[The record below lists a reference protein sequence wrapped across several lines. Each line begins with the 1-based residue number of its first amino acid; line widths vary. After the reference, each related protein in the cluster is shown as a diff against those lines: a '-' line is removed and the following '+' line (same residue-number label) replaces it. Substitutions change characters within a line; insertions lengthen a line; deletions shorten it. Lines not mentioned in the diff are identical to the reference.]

1 MTNTQFGENIMND
14 NKFSF
19 VVTNILSQT
28 KLIMS
33 GGKDK
38 GVQVKDRF
46 GILDSESTEII
57 NPLTGE
63 LLDSITRYKDILLV
77 TEVRDKYSI
86 LSTFD
91 DDDKQSQISLINNMQ
106 FSVLGAYDNT
116 LNVKEDDID
125 DVLSKISDNV
135 IAVGDIMEKIS

>member
-1 MTNTQFGENIMND
+1 MDND
-14 NKFSF
+14 KYSF

-63 LLDSITRYKDILLV
+63 QLDSITRYKDILLV

-86 LSTFD
+86 LSTFE

-106 FSVLGAYDNT
+106 FSVFGAYDNT

>member
-1 MTNTQFGENIMND
+1 MDND
-14 NKFSF
+14 KFSF

-63 LLDSITRYKDILLV
+63 QLDSITRYKDILLV

-106 FSVLGAYDNT
+106 FSVFGAYDNT

>member
-1 MTNTQFGENIMND
+1 MND

-28 KLIMS
+28 KLIMP

-106 FSVLGAYDNT
+106 FSVFGAYDNT

>member
-1 MTNTQFGENIMND
+1 MDND
-14 NKFSF
+14 KFSF

-106 FSVLGAYDNT
+106 FSVFGAYDNT

>member
-1 MTNTQFGENIMND
+1 MND

-91 DDDKQSQISLINNMQ
+91 DDD
-106 FSVLGAYDNT
+106 
-116 LNVKEDDID
+116 D

>member
-1 MTNTQFGENIMND
+1 MND

-106 FSVLGAYDNT
+106 FSVFGAYDNT

>member
-1 MTNTQFGENIMND
+1 MDND
-14 NKFSF
+14 KFSF

-38 GVQVKDRF
+38 EVQVGERF

-106 FSVLGAYDNT
+106 FSVFGAYDNT
-116 LNVKEDDID
+116 LNVKEDAID
-125 DVLSKISDNV
+125 DVLSKISGNV
-135 IAVGDIMEKIS
+135 IAVGDILEKIS

>member
-1 MTNTQFGENIMND
+1 MDND
-14 NKFSF
+14 KFSF

-106 FSVLGAYDNT
+106 FSVFGAYDDT